1 MNLEKYTER
10 ARGFVQSAQ
19 SLALREGHQQFT
31 PEHVLKVLL
40 DDEEGLAA
48 GLIDRAGGNS
58 RQALT
63 EVEAALAKLPKV
75 EGSGAGQLY
84 TAPRPACRFC
94 SQASQLLRPSLTSPV
109 RSSSAWLLTFPT
121 RSGNASA
128 PDGREI
134 SRFPDKELPHMPG
147 SPTAPSCRNT
157 RVVAF
162 RHVAFRRD

>member
-1 MNLEKYTER
+1 MMNLEKYTER

-84 TAPRPACRFC
+84 MAPMTARLFDNAEKIAQKAGDLFVTVERLLLALAMEKGTQAAKISGQCRR
-94 SQASQLLRPSLTSPV
+94 LRADPQRGDQRHPQGPHGRLGERREPV
-109 RSSSAWLLTFPT
+109 
-121 RSGNASA
+121 
-128 PDGREI
+128 
-134 SRFPDKELPHMPG
+134 
-147 SPTAPSCRNT
+147 
-157 RVVAF
+157 
-162 RHVAFRRD
+162 